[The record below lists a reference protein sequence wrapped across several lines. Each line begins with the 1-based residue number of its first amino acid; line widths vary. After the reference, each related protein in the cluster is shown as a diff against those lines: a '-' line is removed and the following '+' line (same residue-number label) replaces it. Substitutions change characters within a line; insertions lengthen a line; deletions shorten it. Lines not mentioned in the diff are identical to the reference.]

1 MHRRCFCL
9 ECVVGRRV
17 HEDRRVR
24 LRTTSRAWGG
34 GGEEGSS
41 AWWQVVQSSARAS
54 RFARVP
60 LQRRYGGSGA
70 YAPMKRLSCVVSL
83 AYACWRC
90 DGFGFRVI
98 THDFACVGGVG
109 RVVSFASLRVVSS
122 RSSVSLLCVHVRGR
136 VDAGLRVFYV
146 FAILGFVGIFGIF
159 ACACL
164 Q

>member
-1 MHRRCFCL
+1 M
-9 ECVVGRRV
+9 
-17 HEDRRVR
+17 
-24 LRTTSRAWGG
+24 
-34 GGEEGSS
+34 
-41 AWWQVVQSSARAS
+41 QSSARAS

-70 YAPMKRLSCVVSL
+70 YAPLKRLSCVVSL
-83 AYACWRC
+83 AYACCRC
-90 DGFGFRVI
+90 DGSGFRVI
-98 THDFACVGGVG
+98 THDFACVGVG

-136 VDAGLRVFYV
+136 VDARLRVFYV

-159 ACACL
+159 AHACL